1 MSQSDIHRA
10 ILGVWR
16 VEQPRLIAS
25 LARMLRD
32 VPLAEELTQD
42 ALVAAL
48 ECWPESGVPERPGA
62 WLMATAKT
70 RALDH
75 LRRAPMLARR
85 HGMITAALEIE
96 QSVMPDFDSTL
107 DDDIGDEMLRLIFTA
122 CHPLLSPDARAAL
135 ALRMLCGLTT
145 QEIARAFLLSEST
158 VAQRIV
164 RAKRLLSESGLSYE
178 TPQADERS
186 RRLPTVLN
194 VIYLIFNEGYTASR
208 GDDWLRPQLCDE
220 ARRLGRVLLALKT
233 DEPEAHGLVA
243 LMELNA
249 SRNRAR
255 VDSGGRPILLM
266 DQDRGLWDTR
276 QIRRGLEALGQARML
291 GGEAG
296 FFTLQAAI
304 AACHARAQTPEDT
317 DWHSIVGLYN
327 QLSDL
332 THSPVIELNRAV
344 AVSMVSG
351 PERALEIVAALED
364 SGALKNYHLLPSVR
378 GELFHRLG
386 RISEARAAFTAAA
399 ALAANTRER
408 ALLKQRAAALENQ
421 GLLRE

>member
-25 LARMLRD
+25 LARLLRD

-75 LRRAPMLARR
+75 VRRAPMLARR
-85 HGMITAALEIE
+85 HGMIAAALEVE
-96 QSVMPDFDSTL
+96 QSAMPDFDSTL

-178 TPQADERS
+178 TPQAEARS

-194 VIYLIFNEGYTASR
+194 VIYLIFNEGYTAAR

-220 ARRLGRVLLALKT
+220 ARRLGRVLLALKP

-249 SRNRAR
+249 SRNKAR
-255 VDSGGRPILLM
+255 VDPEGHPILLM
-266 DQDRGLWDTR
+266 DQDRGLWDSL
-276 QIRRGLEALGQARML
+276 QIRRGLEALGHARML
-291 GGEAG
+291 GGGGG

-317 DWHSIVGLYN
+317 DWHSIVDLYN
-327 QLSDL
+327 QLSAL
-332 THSPVIELNRAV
+332 TPSPVIELNRAV

-351 PERALEIVAALED
+351 PERALEIIAALED

-378 GELFHRLG
+378 GELLHRLG

-399 ALAANTRER
+399 ALTANTRER
-408 ALLKQRAAALENQ
+408 ALLKQRAAALDAAAD
-421 GLLRE
+421 R